1 MDKMNFKKC
10 KRGSELAQ
18 TVLITA
24 VMVVVV
30 ATIFFPQIKGIF
42 STALE
47 SVSGLF
53 NDVLA
58 NSIK

>member
-1 MDKMNFKKC
+1 MTKINFKKS

-24 VMVVVV
+24 VMVVIV

-47 SVSGLF
+47 SVSSLF
-53 NDVLA
+53 NNVLS
-58 NSIK
+58 NSIR

>member
-1 MDKMNFKKC
+1 MSKINVKKT

-24 VMVVVV
+24 VMVVIV

-53 NDVLA
+53 NNVLV

>member
-1 MDKMNFKKC
+1 MTKINLKKS

-24 VMVVVV
+24 VMEVIV

-47 SVSGLF
+47 SVSSLF
-53 NDVLA
+53 NNVLS
-58 NSIK
+58 NSIR